1 MTGGSYRIGCDD
13 CGAEIRASAEYC
25 PNCGER
31 QSWFSDDENE
41 DDTEGNLEEVF
52 RRETIT
58 EAGDGGL
65 LVGERE
71 FVDRVDDVCSELEAL
86 REGADDPRV
95 KEELQTAVGAVWRAS
110 VLQRVAENDD
120 IRMAADTG
128 PEATPVRGSVPTGFT
143 RDGGGE
149 DV

>member
-1 MTGGSYRIGCDD
+1 MTGGSYRIDCDD

-31 QSWFSDDENE
+31 QSRFSEDKDE
-41 DDTEGNLEEVF
+41 DDTEGNLEEVY

-86 REGADDPRV
+86 REETDNRRAKAALRR
-95 KEELQTAVGAVWRAS
+95 AVGSAWRAS
-110 VLQRVAENDD
+110 VLQRIAENDD

-128 PEATPVRGSVPTGFT
+128 PEATPVHGSVPTTFT
-143 RDGGGE
+143 RDGGEG